1 MKHIPRFYKDADLG
15 ENRKAL
21 LSPDQTHHAANVLRL
36 AKGDSVRVFNSRCGE
51 WNCEISDPKKGCVEI
66 MSLFRKNEAEEGPII
81 ACSLINPK
89 RFDFFLE
96 KATELGVGEIIP
108 IVSAYTQYREFN
120 VQKAEQKIILAC
132 EQCGRLSVPELSEVT
147 KIGDFLEKYN
157 SDYQILVGDNKHYN
171 INLFNIIAKKS
182 IFLIGP
188 EGGFSTEEY
197 NLFDTCKNVSK
208 FRLGSNVLRT
218 ETAAVAFASLWKSC
232 FF

>member
-15 ENRKAL
+15 ENRQVL

-36 AKGDSVRVFNSRCGE
+36 AKGNPVRVFNSRCGE
-51 WNCEISDPKKGCVEI
+51 WNCEIFDPKKGCVEI

-96 KATELGVGEIIP
+96 KATELGISEIIP

-132 EQCGRLSVPELSEVT
+132 EQCGRLSVPGLNNIM
-147 KIGDFLEKYN
+147 KISDFLEKY
-157 SDYQILVGDNKHYN
+157 SHDYQILVGDNKYYN
-171 INLFNIIAKKS
+171 ISLFDIITNKS
-182 IFLIGP
+182 VFLVGP
-188 EGGFSTEEY
+188 EGGFSGEEY
-197 NLFDTCKNVSK
+197 NLFDTYKNVSK
-208 FRLGSNVLRT
+208 FRLGNNILKT